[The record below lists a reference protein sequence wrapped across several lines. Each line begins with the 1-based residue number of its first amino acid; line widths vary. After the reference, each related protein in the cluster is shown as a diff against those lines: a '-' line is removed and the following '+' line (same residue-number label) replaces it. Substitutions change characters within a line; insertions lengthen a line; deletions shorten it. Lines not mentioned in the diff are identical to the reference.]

1 VDRSNEGT
9 QDSDARTPFPKVT
22 SISLPPYMLSEYS
35 DEDLSPNYDEGS
47 SGSDWLGTLEG
58 QDFENGEAWESED
71 DD

>member
-1 VDRSNEGT
+1 
-9 QDSDARTPFPKVT
+9 
-22 SISLPPYMLSEYS
+22 MLSEYS